1 MNLRSLVVAL
11 ALAGVIAPHAGAVDF
26 NLVMPGQKGGGGQD
40 VNAFLRT
47 ADEAHHLTSESAF
60 VLSQALLAK
69 EAAQDAQDRLQA
81 AKAISDPKEREVA
94 MAKVEHDV
102 QAQLAKVDYEAKANE
117 IAAANDK
124 RKKALVNAAMYNFVL
139 GVLKDRELVGR
150 GQAVATSAAGN
161 PMLIAQAGKVRDA
174 LALIGGQMGNMSQIV
189 TGLQKLNSRL
199 GSAPLPAS
207 STATPVAVA
216 D

>member
-1 MNLRSLVVAL
+1 MNIRSLAFAL
-11 ALAGVIAPHAGAVDF
+11 ALTGGIASYAIAGDF
-26 NLVMPGQKGGGGQD
+26 NLMMPVRGGNGGQD

-47 ADEAHHLTSESAF
+47 ADEAHHLTSEAAF
-60 VLSQALLAK
+60 ALSQALLAK

-81 AKAISDPKEREVA
+81 AKAISDPKEREAA
-94 MAKVEHDV
+94 MAAVEQDV

-124 RKKALVNAAMYNFVL
+124 RKKALVNAAMHNFTL

-150 GQAVATSAAGN
+150 GQALAVSAASN
-161 PMLIAQAGKVRDA
+161 PALIAQAGKVRDA
-174 LALIGGQMGNMSQIV
+174 VALIGGQLGNMGKIM

-199 GSAPLPAS
+199 GSAPLPTS
-207 STATPVAVA
+207 STATPVPVA